1 MDQEAIPK
9 PKHCRTRASSDET
22 LLLPGLPNHLAQLCL
37 AKINPSV
44 LFSVCRSW
52 RRLIYSPS
60 FPPFFSLY
68 AILSPPPPHHHHHNP
83 NSPIQFSSLD
93 PISNTWTSLPPP
105 PSSPPLQLLHCH
117 PSFLSRK
124 LPIQWLSVS
133 GRLVLVAATTHQFAP
148 AMPRPL
154 VFQPLSNQWSFG
166 PPLPEPRRW
175 CGVGTVGGKVY
186 VASGIGTTYRGDVAR
201 SMEEWDTK
209 RKEAS
214 SSWVKK
220 ACLKNGRFSREDV
233 EAIGYRGKLWMVN
246 SKGNA
251 VKEGVVYDVQKD
263 TWQVMP
269 QGMLGGWNG
278 PAAATINDDGHDD
291 HDDDDVM
298 YVVDERKGVL
308 NKYVDENDCWEMV
321 MESVVLREAEQ
332 VCAGRG
338 RVCVVCA
345 NGRRIVVVDVVATP
359 PRIWVVEP
367 PPMLE
372 VVAVHILPRM
382 CRTD

>member
-1 MDQEAIPK
+1 MAAPY
-9 PKHCRTRASSDET
+9 
-22 LLLPGLPNHLAQLCL
+22 LLSFL
-37 AKINPSV
+37 
-44 LFSVCRSW
+44 
-52 RRLIYSPS
+52 PS
-60 FPPFFSLY
+60 FFLSLRHS
-68 AILSPPPPHHHHHNP
+68 LSTTTSSPPPQPQFPHSVLLTRPHIKHMDI
-83 NSPIQFSSLD
+83 SPSSSVL
-93 PISNTWTSLPPP
+93 
-105 PSSPPLQLLHCH
+105 PSSPTPPLPPILPLPKTTDPMVVRLRTPCPRCCH
-117 PSFLSRK
+117 YPPVHTSDASSSCV
-124 LPIQWLSVS
+124 PTTVQPV
-133 GRLVLVAATTHQFAP
+133 VL
-148 AMPRPL
+148 R
-154 VFQPLSNQWSFG
+154 

-209 RKEAS
+209 RNEAS

-220 ACLKNGRFSREDV
+220 ACLKDGKFSREDV

-263 TWQVMP
+263 TWQDMP

-278 PAAATINDDGHDD
+278 PAAATINDDGH
-291 HDDDDVM
+291 DDDVM

-321 MESVVLREAEQ
+321 MESFVLREAEQ

-345 NGRRIVVVDVVATP
+345 NGRKIVVVDVVATP

-382 CRTD
+382 CRPD